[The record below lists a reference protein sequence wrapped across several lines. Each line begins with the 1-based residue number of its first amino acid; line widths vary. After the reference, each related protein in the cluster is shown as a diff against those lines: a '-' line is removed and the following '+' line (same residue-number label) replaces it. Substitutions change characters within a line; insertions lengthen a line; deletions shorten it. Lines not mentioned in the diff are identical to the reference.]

1 MSQKIHV
8 LFPCQ
13 PGKGPELLEIF
24 RGGVP
29 ATREFPGNEGV
40 EVLSDADDPDTL
52 IHLQTWADRASREA
66 YLAYLDEAGLTEVI
80 GALMTGP
87 WRSTYLEE
95 HPDV

>member
-1 MSQKIHV
+1 MSIRCHV
-8 LFPCQ
+8 VFPCHE
-13 PGKGPELLEIF
+13 GKGPELLEIF
-24 RGGVP
+24 RAGVP

-52 IHLQTWADRASREA
+52 IHLQTWADRESREA
-66 YLAYLDEAGLTEVI
+66 YLAHLDEAGLTGTI

-87 WRSTYLEE
+87 WRSTYLVE